1 MENVSDSQSPK
12 FSPFSLSVM
21 LPTLNP
27 LITQPLSPIAK
38 CLVSKYSVWFQ
49 SGDFIL
55 SYAAYLEIGGI
66 IETSP
71 IFHPSQQKHTLKK
84 TNPSSVCNSSPSP
97 ISFHWSQLHCLN
109 TLSPSVGMFSKN
121 PLHFQIC
128 KIRQNACNE
137 YFYSLECI

>member
-1 MENVSDSQSPK
+1 
-12 FSPFSLSVM
+12 M

-84 TNPSSVCNSSPSP
+84 KKPQQCLQ
-97 ISFHWSQLHCLN
+97 QL
-109 TLSPSVGMFSKN
+109 PFS
-121 PLHFQIC
+121 HFL
-128 KIRQNACNE
+128 
-137 YFYSLECI
+137 SLEPASLS